1 MKLRSILAT
10 LVIVALLACAGC
22 NSSRGVHRADAEV
35 VPPSEVVDFNLL
47 YGQNCA
53 GCHGVDG
60 KGGAAMALASPAY
73 LAIADDSVIRRTAS
87 NGVPGTPM
95 PAFAQSAGG
104 MLTDKQIDALVRG
117 IRSWEK
123 PDALGNLAPPSYV
136 AQGLGDP

>member
-1 MKLRSILAT
+1 MKHRPILVT
-10 LVIVALLACAGC
+10 LAIVALATFLACAAC
-22 NSSRGVHRADAEV
+22 SSPPGVHRAEPAV

-60 KGGAAMALASPAY
+60 TGGAAMALTNPAY

-87 NGVPGTPM
+87 NGVNGTPM

-104 MLTDKQIDALVRG
+104 MLT
-117 IRSWEK
+117 
-123 PDALGNLAPPSYV
+123 
-136 AQGLGDP
+136 